1 MRAILAATLL
11 MMSGAA
17 WAQDEAGE
25 PVFGIVCSFDRV
37 SGGAPGTD
45 GEMTALEENRGGLIV
60 QSDRRPSQMLLRS
73 DLMLEI
79 PSSNGVRRFVIAL
92 PQGDLVSQLVTVQ
105 PDGTAMRSLHVAPL
119 GADAFVLSE
128 VGRCEIRE

>member
-1 MRAILAATLL
+1 MVVA
-11 MMSGAA
+11 GAA
-17 WAQDEAGE
+17 SAQEEAAD
-25 PVFGIVCSFDRV
+25 PVFSIVCSFDRAA
-37 SGGAPGTD
+37 GGAPGTD
-45 GEMTALEENRGGLIV
+45 EAMTVLEENRGGRIV

-92 PQGDLVSQLVTVQ
+92 PSGNLLSQLVTVQ

-119 GADAFVLSE
+119 GAEAFVLSE
-128 VGRCEIRE
+128 VGRCDIRE